1 MEAFVASLA
10 GILGIFT
17 WTHEQR
23 QRVTDKR
30 FENIKKRLEL
40 VEEKI
45 EKLPIDYVLKKDL
58 NNDLHEIRTWLR
70 SINDKIDT
78 LILSRS

>member
-1 MEAFVASLA
+1 MT
-10 GILGIFT
+10 GIAAAIGLFG
-17 WTHEQR
+17 WTYEQR

-30 FENIKKRLEL
+30 FENIKIRLNS

-58 NNDLHEIRTWLR
+58 NNDLDEIRTWLR

-78 LILSRS
+78 LILSR